1 LIVDTMGLVL
11 RVHVHSASLQDNES
25 DACGQLLFDLVSSR
39 ASGPLITPPTS
50 RLREVWADGGY
61 RGFIPTLYCNLMGSV
76 LRLTRRDP
84 MTPRERCG
92 FAREPKRWIVER
104 TFGWLN
110 RYRRLSKDH
119 EFLTQS
125 SQSMIY
131 LAMIN
136 LMLHRLAPG

>member
-1 LIVDTMGLVL
+1 MGLVL
-11 RVHVHSASLQDNES
+11 RVHVHQAGLQDNES
-25 DACGQLLFDLVSSR
+25 DACGTLLWDLATSR
-39 ASGPLITPPTS
+39 CSGPLIEAPTS

-61 RGFIPTLYCNLMGSV
+61 RGFIPTLYCCNV
-76 LRLTRRDP
+76 LGCALKLTRRDR

-110 RYRRLSKDH
+110 RHRRLSKDH

-125 SQSMIY
+125 SQTMIY